1 MSFSLEEERYQLTT
15 VQRRGNVRQG
25 ESNEEAYDGKRQFKE
40 WRRAVLLRLGEKSLE
55 RALKPVN
62 EHYRMVHEDHVTA
75 LQSKGKDV
83 PKYMWMWEELYGDGE
98 KEKENEE
105 EESVREVTRKETEV
119 RSPLTMK
126 QSTPSIADKRT
137 STRLKEA
144 VERLRKA
151 SEAQEAIKDLQGYA
165 ESQSTIQVPTNT
177 VIICHV
183 GTVQFACRWS
193 ITDDW
198 PAGPGR
204 ESDQCG
210 TVLYSN

>member
-1 MSFSLEEERYQLTT
+1 MSFSLEEERYQLTI
-15 VQRRGNVRQG
+15 VQRR
-25 ESNEEAYDGKRQFKE
+25 
-40 WRRAVLLRLGEKSLE
+40 EKGLE
-55 RALKPVN
+55 GALKPVN

-83 PKYMWMWEELYGDGE
+83 PKYMWMWEKLYGDGE

-105 EESVREVTRKETEV
+105 EESVREVTRKEREETEV

-151 SEAQEAIKDLQGYA
+151 SEVRECMLASPAAQESVETEEKADQERAITKKEKL
-165 ESQSTIQVPTNT
+165 E
-177 VIICHV
+177 
-183 GTVQFACRWS
+183 R
-193 ITDDW
+193 
-198 PAGPGR
+198 
-204 ESDQCG
+204 
-210 TVLYSN
+210 